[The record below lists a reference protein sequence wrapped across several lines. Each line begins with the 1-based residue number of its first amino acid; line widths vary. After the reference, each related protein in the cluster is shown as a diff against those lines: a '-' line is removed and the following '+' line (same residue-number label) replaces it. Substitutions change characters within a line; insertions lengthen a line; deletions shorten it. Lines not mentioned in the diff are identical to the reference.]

1 MDRSLAQFQLVEEEQ
16 SKNRSTSELGS
27 SVNDDHDNDDL
38 KRTYKKALSDYSI
51 MCQQL
56 ETHMTLSGNNAQ
68 ILRSKL
74 DEREEKASK
83 LLSTLHKYREDI
95 AKQCSFANGRPLS
108 SDVVE
113 ELLEKDKSMDI
124 ESLRLKQITN
134 KVNVAQLEEKLRQ
147 KNEMAGGVSD
157 VEFNNLRENIRK
169 SEEKI
174 ASYNTEIQRMVHDR
188 DKFDK
193 LEEFLSKAMKDY
205 TDKNDEKEHE
215 LIELNAE
222 IDEKRKTIE
231 GLSRMALKVK
241 NEIGYDASDIGAIL
255 SSNKVNNDF
264 ASSKDELS
272 ALHAKF
278 NSLVSQHKAALIE
291 SN

>member
-1 MDRSLAQFQLVEEEQ
+1 MDRSLAQLEKEQ
-16 SKNRSTSELGS
+16 SKNRRLHTLLSTSSSSELGG
-27 SVNDDHDNDDL
+27 SVFDDHDNDDL

-56 ETHMTLSGNNAQ
+56 ETHMTSSGNNAQ
-68 ILRSKL
+68 ILRSKF
-74 DEREEKASK
+74 DEKEEKANK
-83 LLSTLHKYREDI
+83 IEYTLHKYREDI

-108 SDVVE
+108 SEIVE
-113 ELLEKDKSMDI
+113 ELLEKDISMEI

-157 VEFNNLRENIRK
+157 VEFNNLRESIRK

-174 ASYNTEIQRMVHDR
+174 SSYETELQTMAQSREKIA
-188 DKFDK
+188 K
-193 LEEFLSKAMKDY
+193 LEQFLTTAMKNY

-241 NEIGYDASDIGAIL
+241 NEIGYDASDIG
-255 SSNKVNNDF
+255 K
-264 ASSKDELS
+264 
-272 ALHAKF
+272 
-278 NSLVSQHKAALIE
+278 
-291 SN
+291 